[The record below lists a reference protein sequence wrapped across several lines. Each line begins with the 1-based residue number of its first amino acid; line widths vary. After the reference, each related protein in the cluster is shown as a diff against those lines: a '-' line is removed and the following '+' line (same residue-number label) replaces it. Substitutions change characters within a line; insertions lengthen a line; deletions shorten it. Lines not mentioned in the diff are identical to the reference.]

1 MVDAVLAAASGLGF
15 VLTRPDDPSYWTS
28 DSVHKSNELGVPVVI
43 SESGNMADYASILQ
57 QVTLEFRDVREKLA
71 FVYHRARDLCRTAS
85 FLPVELDSQGDVIKA
100 LKGLD
105 QLLTKSYFW
114 EKMELDRGKL
124 RERTITTI
132 DRLSHARSFQCDLR
146 RRVNQMD
153 NICHDMSN
161 RSN

>member
-43 SESGNMADYASILQ
+43 SESGNMGIGLNL
-57 QVTLEFRDVREKLA
+57 TLEFRGVREKLA

-132 DRLSHARSFQCDLR
+132 DRLSHARSFQRDLR

-153 NICHDMSN
+153 SICHDMSN